1 MSKPNLLFSTPVW
14 TIQLDNYKNINEDMY
29 KYIKFLNEK
38 DNIGISKSNI
48 KGWHSKDFDLND
60 KDPQNFI
67 KFILPAI
74 EQVMDDMSWEK
85 QKQTAKINNMWAIIN
100 TGGSAN

>member
-1 MSKPNLLFSTPVW
+1 MTKPNLLFPTPVW

-67 KFILPAI
+67 
-74 EQVMDDMSWEK
+74 
-85 QKQTAKINNMWAIIN
+85 
-100 TGGSAN
+100 